1 MYSPELGAVGQEN
14 YKETEVTSLKKR
26 THSTACMAGAGG
38 GGMACGEGLWN
49 TWKAGDQGS
58 LLNIHKP

>member
-26 THSTACMAGAGG
+26 THSTACMAGGG
-38 GGMACGEGLWN
+38 GAWHGARGSEYLEGW
-49 TWKAGDQGS
+49 
-58 LLNIHKP
+58 